1 MRIDCQGKQ
10 ASTKADAAGPGLA
23 VRILGDVTEGDK
35 LEVLRQVDEIFVN
48 TISDFGLY
56 DEIWQA
62 FAVFLPVKYALF
74 PPLLADLLT
83 LLPQAS
89 APRLG
94 DCQAAS
100 TLSHQQSNTCLEDLR
115 ASLP

>member
-1 MRIDCQGKQ
+1 M
-10 ASTKADAAGPGLA
+10 A

-74 PPLLADLLT
+74 ALLLSYLLT
-83 LLPQAS
+83 LQSVAS

-100 TLSHQQSNTCLEDLR
+100 ALNHHQSNTCIDDLR